1 MSDGLFLEMVILF
14 KCFGIFF
21 MIQTY
26 AQLNGSDFSC
36 GTCTFR
42 NWFGFY
48 FDYSVDYILNS
59 GRILTKEGV
68 MWRFQNLTP
77 WFCKSMS

>member
-1 MSDGLFLEMVILF
+1 
-14 KCFGIFF
+14 

-26 AQLNGSDFSC
+26 VQLNGSDFLLW
-36 GTCTFR
+36 
-42 NWFGFY
+42 NMY
-48 FDYSVDYILNS
+48 FSKLVWPLFCLFSVDYILNS

-77 WFCKSMS
+77 WFCISMS